1 MFCQM
6 QQICVEEDL
15 IITKLVPNIIKR
27 GVRSIRWGEKLYSK
41 TLQQKKKNLDELAY
55 FRSNTGASHVSET
68 KVERNVL
75 NLLNVTNNFFPILI
89 LKRFYQKLPQ
99 HAEGQIRRKWPRPD
113 PLLVRLAGAET
124 RRSGWTSE

>member
-27 GVRSIRWGEKLYSK
+27 GVRSIWWGEKLYSN

-55 FRSNTGASHVSET
+55 FRANTGASHVSET
-68 KVERNVL
+68 KVDRNV
-75 NLLNVTNNFFPILI
+75 LNVTNNFFPILI

-124 RRSGWTSE
+124 RRSGFTFE